1 MDSWEFFSAELLY
14 RVQDA
19 VRPECRSPLD
29 FARSKITLCKVFKAC
44 SDLDMFETL
53 RNTDENWN

>member
-1 MDSWEFFSAELLY
+1 MDSREFFSAELLY

-19 VRPECRSPLD
+19 VKPLD

-53 RNTDENWN
+53 RNMDENWN

>member
-1 MDSWEFFSAELLY
+1 MFSAELLY
-14 RVQDA
+14 RAQDA
-19 VRPECRSPLD
+19 VKPECRSPLD

-53 RNTDENWN
+53 RNMDENWN